1 MSNIFNNTVVGISTA
16 LGVGAISI
24 VRLSGNDAISIVNKA
39 FKGKD
44 LTKVSTHTVH
54 YGYIIDPE
62 TKEIYDEV
70 LVTVFKAPKTF
81 TREDIVEINCH
92 GGILVTNRILE
103 LMISLGA
110 EMAEPGEFTKRAF
123 LNGRI
128 DLSKAE
134 AVMDMIEA
142 KSKMALSLAKQGLL
156 GDVKELIQNLRNQIL
171 SIMAHIAVNIDY
183 PEYDDATELTN
194 SIIKPEIES
203 LIQEINDILKYADT
217 ARMVKE
223 GVLTAII
230 GRPNVGKSSLLNA
243 LLRENKAIVTNIAGT
258 TRDIVEGTLHLGGIT
273 LNLVDTAGI
282 HHTEDLIEKIG
293 VEKSKQAID
302 KAELILIVFDG
313 SEELRS
319 EDYQLLELVKDK
331 KHIKVVNKMDL
342 DLKINLDEL
351 GECILISSTKY
362 DDIHRLEEAI
372 LGYINVN
379 ELNTTDMTYISN
391 ARHIS
396 LIKEAKSALNESLQA
411 ISSDVPIDFIDV
423 YLQQAW
429 HALGAIMGEVSDDD
443 IISELFSKFCLG
455 K

>member
-128 DLSKAE
+128 DLTEAE

-282 HHTEDLIEKIG
+282 HHTEDLIEKSG
-293 VEKSKQAID
+293 LKRANK
-302 KAELILIVFDG
+302 
-313 SEELRS
+313 RS
-319 EDYQLLELVKDK
+319 
-331 KHIKVVNKMDL
+331 IK
-342 DLKINLDEL
+342 
-351 GECILISSTKY
+351 
-362 DDIHRLEEAI
+362 
-372 LGYINVN
+372 
-379 ELNTTDMTYISN
+379 LN
-391 ARHIS
+391 
-396 LIKEAKSALNESLQA
+396 
-411 ISSDVPIDFIDV
+411 
-423 YLQQAW
+423 
-429 HALGAIMGEVSDDD
+429 
-443 IISELFSKFCLG
+443 
-455 K
+455 